1 MGVHVQPDVVRMGG
15 EPLAQRG
22 TINGDFIDRFTLVH
36 GLAGGVAGYIGVNL
50 TMALVKGKL

>member
-1 MGVHVQPDVVRMGG
+1 MGG